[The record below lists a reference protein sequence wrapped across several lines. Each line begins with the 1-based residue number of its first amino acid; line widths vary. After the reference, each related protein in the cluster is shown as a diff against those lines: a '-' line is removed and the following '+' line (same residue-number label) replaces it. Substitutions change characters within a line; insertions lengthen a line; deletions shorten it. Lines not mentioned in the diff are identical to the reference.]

1 MVDDRSSD
9 DPDHRNL
16 PTEVDSTVPSIAR
29 TYDYLLGGK
38 DNFAI
43 DREIGD
49 KFLTDMP
56 DAVQIAL
63 DNRAILVRAVRY
75 MAEDA
80 GLDQFIDLGSGLPT
94 AENVHQV
101 AQRVDPD
108 AHVVYVDRDP
118 MVLAHGRA
126 LLEENA
132 NTTVVQADIRDPEQ
146 ILGHPDTRRL
156 IDFSRPVGL
165 IACAILH
172 HILDTE
178 NPGDVLAA
186 LRAAVPTGSHL
197 FLTHFRDLGTPESD
211 QAQAILL
218 KAFGRG
224 VWRTDEEIAAFFT
237 GWDLVEP
244 GIVPVAHW
252 HPDAEPE
259 DEPLT
264 VWQKQIVGG
273 VGVKP

>member
-1 MVDDRSSD
+1 MADDGPSD
-9 DPDHRNL
+9 EQAYQVPPN
-16 PTEVDSTVPSIAR
+16 EVDTTVPSIAR

-63 DNRAILVRAVRY
+63 DNRAILARAVRHL
-75 MAEDA
+75 ADEA
-80 GLDQFIDLGSGLPT
+80 ALDQFIDLGSGLPT

-101 AQRVDPD
+101 AQRVNPD
-108 AHVVYVDRDP
+108 ARVVYVDRDP

-132 NTTVVQADIRDPEQ
+132 NTTVVGADIRDPAQ
-146 ILGHPDTRRL
+146 VLDHPDTRRL

-172 HILDTE
+172 HVLDTE
-178 NPGDVLAA
+178 NPGDVLAT

-211 QAQAILL
+211 QAQAVLL

-237 GWDLVEP
+237 GWRLLDP

-252 HPDAEPE
+252 RPEAEPE
-259 DEPLT
+259 PLSI
-264 VWQKQIVGG
+264 WQKQIAGG
-273 VGVKP
+273 IGAKP